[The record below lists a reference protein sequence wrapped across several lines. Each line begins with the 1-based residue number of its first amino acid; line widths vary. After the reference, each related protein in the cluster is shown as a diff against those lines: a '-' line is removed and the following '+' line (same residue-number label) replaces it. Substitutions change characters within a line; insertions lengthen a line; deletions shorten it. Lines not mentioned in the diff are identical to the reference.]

1 LRPQVDRARL
11 RADLE
16 ELAQIGRTPAG
27 GISRTAYSAADAAAR
42 GWYAARCRDA
52 GLELSL
58 DGLGNMFAGSPR
70 TAPQWAEVWTG
81 SHLDTVPEGGAF
93 DGAVGAVAAL
103 ECVRAIAE
111 AGAEVPRPVRAVV
124 FADEEGYF
132 GGRLLGSFGLA
143 HGYSRA
149 ELDSITG
156 VHRERLAEVLSSWP
170 WADGDPTD
178 TAMAPG
184 RIHAFVELHIEQG
197 PRLEQ
202 ERTDIGVVTA
212 ITGLCGA
219 RVEFAGQPGHAGTT
233 PMTGRRDALVGAAA
247 FVSALPDLAAAVSV
261 DAVVTCGT
269 LRVWPGAANV
279 IPGLVSLTLDFRDPD
294 RERLATLRDR
304 LAAAAMA
311 TAAAHGVTA
320 TWHQQPLID
329 PVPMHAG
336 VRRAIITSADA
347 LGLSRMDLPSRA
359 GHDAQN
365 MAVLGPAGM
374 IFVPS
379 RGGRSHV
386 ADEYTSFDAIAA
398 GADVLLAALLDL
410 AYAEEAAREDQL
422 RHPRPDVAGPA
433 RPGGTGAP
441 SGDPARLGGSRR

>member
-1 LRPQVDRARL
+1 MSTRAGSALRPRLDRVRL

-16 ELAQIGRTPAG
+16 ELAQIGRTATG
-27 GISRTAYSAADAAAR
+27 GISRTAYSAADAEAR
-42 GWYAARCRDA
+42 SWYAARCRDA
-52 GLELSL
+52 GFELTL
-58 DGLGNMFAGSPR
+58 DGLGNMFAGPAR
-70 TAPQWAEVWTG
+70 TGPQQAEVWTG

-93 DGAVGAVAAL
+93 DGAVGALAAL
-103 ECVRAIAE
+103 ECVRAITE
-111 AGAEVPRPVRAVV
+111 AGAGLPHTVRAAV

-143 HGYSRA
+143 HGYQRA

-156 VHRERLAEVLSSWP
+156 VRGERLAEVLASWP
-170 WADGDPTD
+170 WASGDATGTRMP
-178 TAMAPG
+178 PG

-197 PRLEQ
+197 PRLEH

-219 RVEFAGQPGHAGTT
+219 RVEFAGEPGHAGTT
-233 PMTGRRDALVGAAA
+233 PMTGRHDALVGAAA
-247 FVSALPDLAAAVSV
+247 FVSALPDLAAAVSA
-261 DAVVTCGT
+261 DAVITCGT
-269 LRVWPGAANV
+269 LQVWPGAANV
-279 IPGLVSLTLDFRDPD
+279 IPGRVSLTLDFRDPD

-304 LAAAAMA
+304 LEAAAMT

-320 TWHQQPLID
+320 AWHGHPLID
-329 PVPMHAG
+329 PVPMHDG
-336 VRRAIITSADA
+336 VRRAIIESADA

-365 MAVLGPAGM
+365 MAHLGPTGM

-379 RGGRSHV
+379 RGGRSHA

-398 GADVLLAALLDL
+398 GADVLLATLLEL
-410 AYAEEAAREDQL
+410 AQGD
-422 RHPRPDVAGPA
+422 RP
-433 RPGGTGAP
+433 
-441 SGDPARLGGSRR
+441 

>member
-1 LRPQVDRARL
+1 LRPRADRARL

-16 ELAQIGRTPAG
+16 ELAQIGRTAAG
-27 GISRTAYSAADAAAR
+27 GISRTAYSAADAEAR
-42 GWYAARCRDA
+42 SWYAARCRDA
-52 GLELSL
+52 GFELTL
-58 DGLGNMFAGSPR
+58 DGLGNMFAGPAR
-70 TAPQWAEVWTG
+70 TGPQQAEVWTG

-111 AGAEVPRPVRAVV
+111 AGAELPHPVRAAV

-143 HGYSRA
+143 HGYQRA

-156 VHRERLAEVLSSWP
+156 VRGERLAEVLASWP
-170 WADGDPTD
+170 WASGDATGTRMP
-178 TAMAPG
+178 PG

-233 PMTGRRDALVGAAA
+233 PMAGRHDALVGAAA
-247 FVSALPDLAAAVSV
+247 FVSALPDLAAAVSA
-261 DAVVTCGT
+261 DAVITCGT
-269 LRVWPGAANV
+269 LQVWPGAANV
-279 IPGLVSLTLDFRDPD
+279 IPGRVSLTLDFRDPD

-304 LAAAAMA
+304 LEAAAMT

-320 TWHQQPLID
+320 AWHGHPLID
-329 PVPMHAG
+329 PVPMHDG
-336 VRRAIITSADA
+336 VRRAIIESADA

-365 MAVLGPAGM
+365 MAHLGPTGM

-379 RGGRSHV
+379 RGGRSHA

-398 GADVLLAALLDL
+398 GADVLLATLLEL
-410 AYAEEAAREDQL
+410 AQGD
-422 RHPRPDVAGPA
+422 HP
-433 RPGGTGAP
+433 
-441 SGDPARLGGSRR
+441 

>member
-1 LRPQVDRARL
+1 
-11 RADLE
+11 
-16 ELAQIGRTPAG
+16 
-27 GISRTAYSAADAAAR
+27 
-42 GWYAARCRDA
+42 
-52 GLELSL
+52 
-58 DGLGNMFAGSPR
+58 
-70 TAPQWAEVWTG
+70 
-81 SHLDTVPEGGAF
+81 VPEGGAF

-111 AGAEVPRPVRAVV
+111 AGAELPHPVRAAV

-143 HGYSRA
+143 HGYQRA

-156 VHRERLAEVLSSWP
+156 VRGERLAEVLASWP
-170 WADGDPTD
+170 WASGDATGTRMP
-178 TAMAPG
+178 PG

-219 RVEFAGQPGHAGTT
+219 RVDFAGEPGHAGTT
-233 PMTGRRDALVGAAA
+233 PMTGRHDALVGAAA
-247 FVSALPDLAAAVSV
+247 FVSALPDLAAAVSA
-261 DAVVTCGT
+261 DAVITCGT
-269 LRVWPGAANV
+269 LQAWPGAANV
-279 IPGLVSLTLDFRDPD
+279 IPGRVSLTLDFRDPD

-304 LAAAAMA
+304 LEAAAMT

-320 TWHQQPLID
+320 AWHGHPLID
-329 PVPMHAG
+329 PVPMHDG
-336 VRRAIITSADA
+336 VRRAIIESADA

-365 MAVLGPAGM
+365 MAHLGPTGM

-379 RGGRSHV
+379 RGGRSHA

-398 GADVLLAALLDL
+398 GADVLLATLLEL
-410 AYAEEAAREDQL
+410 AQGD
-422 RHPRPDVAGPA
+422 HP
-433 RPGGTGAP
+433 
-441 SGDPARLGGSRR
+441 